1 MRYGRRYVNDYKITF
16 DNDTSFTIDSV
27 IKENLSINSK
37 TLEGFF
43 IYVLNESDFI
53 ETLNNFT
60 PTQLDIISLVRDEE
74 SGNDINIIYTISYP
88 IISYVEE
95 MNSEQNVGYSKI
107 IFKGTLTI

>member
-1 MRYGRRYVNDYKITF
+1 MKYGRKYVNDYKITF
-16 DNDTSFTIDSV
+16 NNDISFIIDSV
-27 IKENLSINSK
+27 IKENLSINNK

-53 ETLNNFT
+53 ETLSNFT

-74 SGNDINIIYTISYP
+74 SGNDINIKYTIFYP

-95 MNSEQNVGYSKI
+95 MNSEQDMSYIKI
-107 IFKGTLTI
+107 IFKGTLII

>member
-1 MRYGRRYVNDYKITF
+1 MKYGRKYVNDYKITF
-16 DNDTSFTIDSV
+16 NNDISFIIDSV

-53 ETLNNFT
+53 KTLSNFT
-60 PTQLDIISLVRDEE
+60 PTQLDIISLVREE
-74 SGNDINIIYTISYP
+74 KSGNDINIINTISYP

-95 MNSEQNVGYSKI
+95 MNSEQDVSYSKI
-107 IFKGTLTI
+107 IFKGTLII